1 MRRLQVS
8 MAALA
13 AVALAGVLVNAQPTI
28 AVQAACLHGPNE
40 VPDQLARRQR
50 ALALTR
56 LINSLQVEAQ
66 TRMQAYQALDKLMV
80 AAETP
85 EGFTVHLVTD
95 GESFAFS
102 VKDTLDPCHY
112 VVFSD
117 QEQLIY
123 VGQGLR

>member
-8 MAALA
+8 TAALA

-40 VPDQLARRQR
+40 APDQLARRQR
-50 ALALTR
+50 AVALTR
-56 LINSLQVEAQ
+56 LINTLQLEAL

-85 EGFTVHLVTD
+85 KGFTVHLVSD
-95 GESFAFS
+95 GASYAFS

-112 VVFSD
+112 MLFSD

-123 VGQGLR
+123 VGQPLR